1 MTYNWDLI
9 ESLLHD
15 VQNDGTQSTT
25 TEFETLL
32 NRGFIEPRPVEEG
45 GNCSTYILTKR
56 GASLLALIDSAIPDN
71 AHPLQVLN
79 EHDDPLDPATFDIIA
94 SKPQIA

>member
-1 MTYNWDLI
+1 MPVAGCYGRSIHAGRRFRKMTYNWDLI

-32 NRGFIEPRPVEEG
+32 NRGFIEPRPVEER
-45 GNCSTYILTKR
+45 GNGSTY
-56 GASLLALIDSAIPDN
+56 
-71 AHPLQVLN
+71 
-79 EHDDPLDPATFDIIA
+79 
-94 SKPQIA
+94 